1 MDKIGLDNS
10 LNFVLRLNQKEKMGL
25 KPLLWIIL
33 SLGLMWSKSSYGKV
47 TGGTFVSGLGQTLS
61 KVVDKNP
68 YPFFKQFLTDVA
80 IPNSVLFGNLTMW
93 GEVLVA
99 ISLTLGAILLL
110 FNPGVNK
117 LVYLAVI
124 GGLAGGLLLNI
135 VFWFGFGWTSPSTDS
150 VNLLMAAI
158 EIVGIIFLV
167 KQYSA

>member
-1 MDKIGLDNS
+1 M
-10 LNFVLRLNQKEKMGL
+10 
-25 KPLLWIIL
+25 KPLLWTL
-33 SLGLMWSKSSYGKV
+33 LALGLLWSKSSWGKL

-80 IPNSVLFGNLTMW
+80 IPNSVLFGNLTLW

-99 ISLTLGAILLL
+99 LSITLGAILLL
-110 FNPGVNK
+110 FNPNISK

-124 GGLAGGLLLNI
+124 AGLFGGLLLNV
-135 VFWFGFGWTSPSTDS
+135 VFWFGFGYTSPSTDS

-158 EIVGIIFLV
+158 EVIAIIALWR
-167 KQYSA
+167 QMAAA